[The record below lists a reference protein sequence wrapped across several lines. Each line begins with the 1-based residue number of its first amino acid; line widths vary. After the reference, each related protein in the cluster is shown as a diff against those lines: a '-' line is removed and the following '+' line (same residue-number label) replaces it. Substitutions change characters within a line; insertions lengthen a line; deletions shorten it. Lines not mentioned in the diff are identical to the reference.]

1 MRHVIQRISPPAAV
15 LRTLLLT
22 VATTVLASACDRQDQ
37 RLTGPSIA
45 APSRP
50 PPALVGANVIVL
62 PTLGGRLGAQRLND
76 AGQVAGWSYLVPNL
90 PQPYRAFLWTPGQG
104 TQDLGTLG
112 GDNSFGTAINES
124 GQVVGYS
131 GVPMERHAF
140 LWTPGQGMQD
150 LGTLGGSTSEAY
162 GINDAG
168 RVVGWSHTGGN
179 AGQHAF
185 VWLPGQ
191 GMQDLGTLGGTAS
204 WALDI
209 NESGQIVGHSYT
221 AGNTVAH
228 AFLWTPGQ
236 GMQDLGTL
244 GGDFSRA
251 TAINKAGQVV
261 GY

>member
-1 MRHVIQRISPPAAV
+1 MRHVIERISPPAAV

-22 VATTVLASACDRQDQ
+22 VATIVLASACDRQGQ

-50 PPALVGANVIVL
+50 QPALVGANVIVL
-62 PTLGGRLGAQRLND
+62 PTLGGPLGAQRLND

-90 PQPYRAFLWTPGQG
+90 PQPYR
-104 TQDLGTLG
+104 
-112 GDNSFGTAINES
+112 
-124 GQVVGYS
+124 
-131 GVPMERHAF
+131 AF

-185 VWLPGQ
+185 V
-191 GMQDLGTLGGTAS
+191 S
-204 WALDI
+204 
-209 NESGQIVGHSYT
+209 SGHS
-221 AGNTVAH
+221 GSWH
-228 AFLWTPGQ
+228 PRRDRF
-236 GMQDLGTL
+236 
-244 GGDFSRA
+244 
-251 TAINKAGQVV
+251 V
-261 GY
+261 GARHQ